1 MNQAMLTIAARIDV
15 SDLDTVRALIAA
27 LGNPAGPI
35 AVALAGPGNAAFL
48 HFASLHA
55 IRSHRAGR
63 AYIVLEL
70 SADGAPDAVFGEL
83 ARRAGAYLT
92 PIFRFAEQ
100 GLAPSRLADFL
111 MRHRIDAGY
120 RLFQPA
126 GLAFS
131 GVPGL
136 SVQQIKLECALAERV
151 AVLLSQQGES
161 ASSLARLEAVK
172 RALAADAAFA
182 WASEPAPNPPPGP
195 TADPSLGAKIAALLP
210 VLITAFLWPILIVAI
225 TLACSIA
232 WPAAWLPA
240 ATIRFLL
247 LAAGLTLLFA
257 LTALILLYLVFRGG
271 EDTDWTSDAAPTLD
285 QAAAMFAHENA
296 PGFAHNH
303 MMSHTVRKPGILR
316 FFTIRIA
323 FCAIGTLSSLNPRQ
337 GFLGDIGTI
346 HFARWVSLPGTRD
359 VLFFSN
365 YGGSWESYLED
376 FITRAHEGLTA
387 VWSNTVGFPRARN
400 LFFGGATDGERFKRF
415 ARQSMRYTPF
425 WYSAYPTLTTA
436 NIRTNARIRR
446 GLHARTEIEA
456 GRWLTLFGSAPRPAS
471 KLDTTQ
477 IQSIIFGGLGFK
489 PAGRLVTVRLGTDV
503 ARNRTWVRG
512 VMALL
517 SFNDGRYIKEQVVVT
532 LALTATGLAKLG
544 LPDAALETFPA
555 AFLLGMRGEGRA
567 RILGDDPGC
576 ADWWWDQ
583 GEIEAALLVYGDDD
597 AAVAAQVG
605 TLEAMLAGAGT
616 IVDQID
622 LTPVGKEL
630 TDRKEPFGFVDGVSQ
645 PAIRGTYRG
654 LRNADPIHVI
664 EPGEIILGYPDNR
677 GSVPPGPLL
686 EARDDPAMMLPIA
699 GEDHGF
705 TESIKANPRLI
716 GFNGS
721 YLVIRQLEQDH
732 DAFWAYCATQA
743 QKFAGRFPPP
753 AICDAEFIAAKIIGR
768 WPDGSSLA
776 RNPYMSATKLNALY
790 GGHAAATTMREQ
802 AAPADPAATP
812 IASGDRTPG
821 VAQAGGGTRPPVMP
835 DNDFL
840 FGTEDPQG
848 LRCPFGAHV
857 RRANPRDSLSPGSME
872 QVEIT
877 NRHRTIRIGRGF
889 PAQAG
894 RNAGLMFMCL
904 NGDIERQFE
913 FIQQTWMGSTKFHGL
928 DRESDVIAGNGK
940 PDCNAFTI
948 PVRTGP
954 VALDPLPRF
963 VTLRGGGYFFL
974 PGRQLLNYLAVP
986 ADVAP

>member
-1 MNQAMLTIAARIDV
+1 MNQAMLTVAARIEV
-15 SDLDTVRALIAA
+15 GDLDTVLALIDA
-27 LGNPAGPI
+27 LGNPAGSI
-35 AVALAGPGNAAFL
+35 AKALAGSGDGEFL

-70 SADGAPDAVFGEL
+70 SADGAPDAVLGEL
-83 ARRAGAYLT
+83 ARRAGDYLT
-92 PIFRFAEQ
+92 PIFRFAEL
-100 GLAPSRLADFL
+100 GLAPSRLAEFL
-111 MRHRIDAGY
+111 MRHRITVGY
-120 RLFQPA
+120 QLFQPA

-136 SVQQIKLECALAERV
+136 SVQQIEQERALAERV
-151 AVLLSQQGES
+151 ALLLSQQGEF

-172 RALAADAAFA
+172 HALAGDPAFA
-182 WASEPAPNPPPGP
+182 WASDPGPTPPPGP
-195 TADPSLGAKIAALLP
+195 TTDPSLGAKVVALLP
-210 VLITAFLWPILIVAI
+210 VLTTAFLWPILIVAI
-225 TLACSIA
+225 PLACWIA
-232 WPAAWLPA
+232 WPTAWLPTP
-240 ATIRFLL
+240 TIRFLL
-247 LAAGLTLLFA
+247 LAAGLTLVFA
-257 LTALILLYLVFRGG
+257 FAALLMLYLIFRRG
-271 EDTDWTSDAAPTLD
+271 EEADWTSDAAPTLD
-285 QAAAMFAHENA
+285 QAAAMFARENA
-296 PGFAHNH
+296 PGVAHNH

-316 FFTIRIA
+316 FFTLRIA
-323 FCAIGTLSSLNPRQ
+323 FCAIGTLTGLNPRP

-346 HFARWVSLPGTRD
+346 HFARWVSIPGTRD

-387 VWSNTVGFPRARN
+387 VWSNTVGFPRTRH
-400 LFFGGATDGERFKRF
+400 LFFDGATDGERFKRF

-436 NIRTNARIRR
+436 NIRTNTLVRR
-446 GLHARTEIEA
+446 GLHARTESEA
-456 GRWLTLFGSAPRPAS
+456 GHWLTLFGSAPRPKA

-477 IQSIIFGGLGFK
+477 IQSIMFGGLGFK
-489 PAGRLVTVRLGTDV
+489 PAGRLVTVRLGTDM
-503 ARNRTWVRG
+503 ARNRTWVREL
-512 VMALL
+512 MPLL
-517 SFNDGRYIKEQVVVT
+517 SFNDGRYIKEQAVVT
-532 LALTATGLAKLG
+532 LALAATGLRELG
-544 LPDAALETFPA
+544 LPEAALETFPA

-583 GEIEAALLVYGDDD
+583 SEVSAALLIYGDTD
-597 AAVAAQVG
+597 AAVAALVG
-605 TLEAMLAGAGT
+605 TVETMLAGAGA

-622 LTPVGKEL
+622 LTPVGKQL

-654 LRNADPIHVI
+654 LRNADPIHLI

-686 EARDDPAMMLPIA
+686 DARDDPTMMLPIA

-705 TESIKANPRLI
+705 TESIKSNPRLI

-732 DAFWAYCATQA
+732 DGFWAYCAAQA
-743 QKFAGRFPPP
+743 QKFAHRFPPP

-768 WPDGSSLA
+768 WPDRSSLA
-776 RNPYMSATKLNALY
+776 RNPYMSATRLHELY
-790 GGHAAATTMREQ
+790 GGDAAVATMREQ

-812 IASGDRTPG
+812 IASGDRAGGP
-821 VAQAGGGTRPPVMP
+821 ASAGGGTKPPVTP

-848 LRCPFGAHV
+848 LRCPYGAHV

-877 NRHRTIRIGRGF
+877 NRHRTLRIGRGF
-889 PAQAG
+889 AAQDG

-940 PDCNAFTI
+940 SDCNAFTI

-963 VTLRGGGYFFL
+963 VTMRGGGYFFL